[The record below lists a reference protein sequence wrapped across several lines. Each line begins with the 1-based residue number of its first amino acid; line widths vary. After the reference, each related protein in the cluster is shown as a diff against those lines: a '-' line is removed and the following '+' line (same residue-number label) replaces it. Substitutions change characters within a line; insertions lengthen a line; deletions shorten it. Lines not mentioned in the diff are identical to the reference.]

1 MARVQV
7 PSLKCFASAFLQV
20 VVSVGASR
28 PKAKKR
34 ILTPF

>member
-7 PSLKCFASAFLQV
+7 PSLKCFASAFLKLLSPSELRGLRQ
-20 VVSVGASR
+20 
-28 PKAKKR
+28 KR